1 MYYYY
6 ESWPSLLLFVLGF
19 LICMFA
25 QIKISSTYSK
35 YKKIK
40 GSIEKTGEDVA
51 NEILKRNGLDDI
63 QVNCIA
69 GNLTDHYSPSRK
81 EINLSEDVYSR
92 ISIAS
97 LAVAAHECGHAIQK
111 KENYVFY
118 NMRTALIPVVN
129 VINYMGYIGLII
141 SLFTGYF
148 QYVEISLIV
157 VFATLVFQ
165 LITLP
170 VEFDASR
177 IGKAQLVEMGYLTK
191 EEEVGVSKVLSA
203 AAFTYVAGVISSL
216 LQVMRILLILGRRR
230 RD

>member
-40 GSIEKTGEDVA
+40 GSVEKTGEDVA

-111 KENYVFY
+111 KENYIFY

-165 LITLP
+165 WITLP

-177 IGKAQLVEMGYLTK
+177 RGKAQLVEMGYLTK

-216 LQVMRILLILGRRR
+216 LQVIRILLILGRRR

>member
-40 GSIEKTGEDVA
+40 GSVEKTGEDVA

-177 IGKAQLVEMGYLTK
+177 RGKAQLVEMGYLTK

-216 LQVMRILLILGRRR
+216 LQVIRIVLILGRRR

>member
-177 IGKAQLVEMGYLTK
+177 RGKAQLVEMGYLTK
-191 EEEVGVSKVLSA
+191 EEEEGVSKVLSA

-216 LQVMRILLILGRRR
+216 LQLMRILLILGRRR

>member
-177 IGKAQLVEMGYLTK
+177 RGKAQLVEMGYLTK

-216 LQVMRILLILGRRR
+216 LQVMRIILILGRRR

>member
-111 KENYVFY
+111 KENYKKTIFS
-118 NMRTALIPVVN
+118 
-129 VINYMGYIGLII
+129 II
-141 SLFTGYF
+141 
-148 QYVEISLIV
+148 
-157 VFATLVFQ
+157 
-165 LITLP
+165 
-170 VEFDASR
+170 
-177 IGKAQLVEMGYLTK
+177 
-191 EEEVGVSKVLSA
+191 
-203 AAFTYVAGVISSL
+203 
-216 LQVMRILLILGRRR
+216 
-230 RD
+230 

>member
-40 GSIEKTGEDVA
+40 GSVEKTGEDVA

-63 QVNCIA
+63 QINCIA

-111 KENYVFY
+111 KENYAFY

-170 VEFDASR
+170 VEFDASKR
-177 IGKAQLVEMGYLTK
+177 GKAQLVEMGYLTK

>member
-19 LICMFA
+19 IICMFA

-177 IGKAQLVEMGYLTK
+177 RGKAQLVEMGYLTK
-191 EEEVGVSKVLSA
+191 EEEEGVSKVLSA

-216 LQVMRILLILGRRR
+216 LQVIRILLILGRRR

>member
-40 GSIEKTGEDVA
+40 GSVEKTGEDVA

-63 QVNCIA
+63 QINCIA

-111 KENYVFY
+111 KENYAFY

-129 VINYMGYIGLII
+129 VINYMGYIGLIV
-141 SLFTGYF
+141 SLFKGYF
-148 QYVEISLIV
+148 QYIEISLIV

-170 VEFDASR
+170 VEFDASKR
-177 IGKAQLVEMGYLTK
+177 GKAQLVEMGYLTK

>member
-1 MYYYY
+1 MYFFYD
-6 ESWPSLLLFVLGF
+6 SWLSTLLFVLGF
-19 LICMFA
+19 IICMFA

-35 YKKIK
+35 YKKVK

-51 NEILKRNGLDDI
+51 TEILKRNGLEDI

-69 GNLTDHYSPSRK
+69 GNLTDHYSPAKK

-111 KENYVFY
+111 KENYAFY
-118 NMRTALIPVVN
+118 NMRTALVPVVS
-129 VINYMGYIGLII
+129 VINYIGYISLII

-170 VEFDASR
+170 VEFDASKR
-177 IGKAQLVEMGYLTK
+177 GKAQLVEMGYLTK

>member
-40 GSIEKTGEDVA
+40 GSVEKTGEDVA

-69 GNLTDHYSPSRK
+69 GNLTDHYSPAKK
-81 EINLSEDVYSR
+81 EINLSEDVFSR

-111 KENYVFY
+111 KENYAFY
-118 NMRTALIPVVN
+118 NMRTALVPVVS
-129 VINYMGYIGLII
+129 VINYIGYIGLII

-177 IGKAQLVEMGYLTK
+177 RGKAQLVEMGYLTK

>member
-1 MYYYY
+1 MYFFYD
-6 ESWPSLLLFVLGF
+6 SWLSILLFVLGF
-19 LICMFA
+19 IICMFA

-69 GNLTDHYSPSRK
+69 GNLTDHYSPAKK
-81 EINLSEDVYSR
+81 EINLSEDVFSR

-97 LAVAAHECGHAIQK
+97 LAVAAHECGHVIQK
-111 KENYVFY
+111 KENYAFY
-118 NMRTALIPVVN
+118 NMRTALVPVVS
-129 VINYMGYIGLII
+129 VINYIGYISLII

-170 VEFDASR
+170 VEFDASKR
-177 IGKAQLVEMGYLTK
+177 GKAQLVEMGYLTK

>member
-40 GSIEKTGEDVA
+40 GSVEKTGEDVA

-177 IGKAQLVEMGYLTK
+177 RGKAQLVEMGYLTK